1 MYLTVSMP
9 DTFLNRYTVF
19 TGKKQQEAGISDRET
34 CFLCRMCSDSKKNM
48 SAFADQNHAPSLT
61 CVRLELR
68 WLSIYVSAAK
78 ITSTSVNT
86 SSVFI
91 QYLLSVS
98 GRNNHQ
104 TIPTLALI

>member
-1 MYLTVSMP
+1 MHLTVSMP

-61 CVRLELR
+61 CVRLEFKFR
-68 WLSIYVSAAK
+68 VEEAK
-78 ITSTSVNT
+78 SPSVRMNLWWHAY
-86 SSVFI
+86 F
-91 QYLLSVS
+91 LLK
-98 GRNNHQ
+98 
-104 TIPTLALI
+104 AL